1 MPIPVL
7 TYQVYL
13 DDAPVLAFATESA
26 AAEFVGYAFVR
37 QASGALLTPGAF
49 RYAAVSD
56 SLDTPTV
63 ADARKQ
69 GRVIDDDALVATFVE
84 VQEAKRAALPVEEVP
99 AVEADAPAEAI
110 PPAKTLWQ
118 SLTSF

>member
-13 DDAPVLAFATESA
+13 DDAPVLAFSTEHA

-49 RYAAVSD
+49 RYAPVSE
-56 SLDTPTV
+56 SLDAPTV
-63 ADARKQ
+63 ADVRAM
-69 GRVIDDDALVATFVE
+69 GRVIDDDALVASFTE
-84 VQEAKRAALPVEEVP
+84 VQAAKAAVLPPKEVP
-99 AVEADAPAEAI
+99 AADVPLEVAAP
-110 PPAKTLWQ
+110 
-118 SLTSF
+118 